1 MPFDWIRGVSN
12 FPVTKQMRDRIF
24 IDTNILINCYSEEK
38 EKKEISLS
46 IINEYETKDIVIS
59 LQVINEF
66 INVLKKKFSKKH
78 GDIRKALDEMESS
91 LIIWDLSI
99 DLIRDAIRICERYQ
113 YSYYDSLIISSAID
127 SGCKILY
134 SEDMQ
139 HNQLIDGK
147 LRILNPFIK

>member
-1 MPFDWIRGVSN
+1 
-12 FPVTKQMRDRIF
+12 MRDRIF